1 MVSKQIDLFMSLFN
15 YKLIFKKVPSTS
27 CVGIVS
33 AVCANDKQDS
43 IPVTKKFVA
52 ESRCKNVDLET

>member
-1 MVSKQIDLFMSLFN
+1 MSLFN